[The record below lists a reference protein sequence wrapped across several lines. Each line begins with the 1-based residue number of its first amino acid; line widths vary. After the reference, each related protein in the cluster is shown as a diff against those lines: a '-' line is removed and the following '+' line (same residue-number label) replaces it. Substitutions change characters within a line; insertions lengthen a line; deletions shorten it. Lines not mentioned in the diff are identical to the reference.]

1 MKNGAWQGV
10 GKPIPPSFG
19 PAVPGILTLVPG
31 YPVSWRQ
38 GGQDAHAQAYTN
50 KSRHLKPG
58 RAATPPPVRDTTGPR
73 PARLRLSLYPH
84 QARADQQW
92 SLAIQHAG
100 QGAAVIWGE
109 GGEGRLDR
117 AQGPGLS
124 LLCMLHCPTS
134 LHLHFKDESVKNL
147 KMAAA
152 EH

>member
-19 PAVPGILTLVPG
+19 PAVPGTLTLVPG

-38 GGQDAHAQAYTN
+38 GGQDAHAQSYTN
-50 KSRHLKPG
+50 KSRHRKPG
-58 RAATPPPVRDTTGPR
+58 RGATPPPVRDTTGPGLPDSDCPCTR
-73 PARLRLSLYPH
+73 T
-84 QARADQQW
+84 QAREDQQW
-92 SLAIQHAG
+92 SLAVQHAG
-100 QGAAVIWGE
+100 QRAAVVWGE

-124 LLCMLHCPTS
+124 LLCMLHCPTG
-134 LHLHFKDESVKNL
+134 LHFKDESVKTL

>member
-1 MKNGAWQGV
+1 M
-10 GKPIPPSFG
+10 GKMPMPRRTRTS
-19 PAVPGILTLVPG
+19 PGIA
-31 YPVSWRQ
+31 SQ
-38 GGQDAHAQAYTN
+38 GGQP
-50 KSRHLKPG
+50 HLPLCETPRGPG
-58 RAATPPPVRDTTGPR
+58 LPDSHCPCTHT
-73 PARLRLSLYPH
+73 

-100 QGAAVIWGE
+100 QGAAFIWGE
-109 GGEGRLDR
+109 GGKGRLDR